1 MTAMSN
7 EDIFGDI
14 RPFNNNEAPAY
25 FARLAREPELADAL
39 AVIKMPSLR
48 RFLPSFSRWL
58 ASLWIHRQARSLQT
72 VEDLQNLIA
81 PELAKLIESSAQFSV
96 SGLEHLPED
105 RAFVLISNHRDIVMD
120 PALTNYALHAAGR
133 STVSIAIGNNLLR
146 KPWIAWLMRLNK
158 SFIVRRDVSGPR
170 ELLAA
175 SQHLSCYIRQM
186 VATNESSIWIAQ
198 REGRAKDGRDATEPA
213 VIKML
218 SLSRDRTTESA
229 ADVLA
234 ELCIIPV
241 AISYELDPC
250 DGLKAAE
257 IAQGPSYQK
266 SEFEDVRSIAVG
278 ISGKKGGIHLTFGEP
293 ITESTD
299 VPSVVAQID
308 DQIRSAYVLWG
319 TNQWAWEALH
329 QRSLPETLTV
339 RAGQSSKQAFLDR
352 IAAYPTA
359 LQPVI
364 LAMYANPVTS
374 ALSVGQ

>member
-1 MTAMSN
+1 MTAMSD
-7 EDIFGDI
+7 EDIFRDI
-14 RPFNNNEAPAY
+14 RPFNNSEAPEY
-25 FARLAREPELADAL
+25 LARLAREPELADAL
-39 AVIKMPSLR
+39 AAIKLPKLR
-48 RFLPSFSRWL
+48 RLLPPFARWL
-58 ASLWIHRQARSLQT
+58 ASLWLRRQARDMRT

-96 SGLEHLPED
+96 SGLEHLPQD

-120 PALTNYALHAAGR
+120 PALTNYALHGAGR
-133 STVSIAIGNNLLR
+133 PTVSIAIGNNLLR
-146 KPWIAWLMRLNK
+146 KPWVAWLMRLNK

-186 VATNESSIWIAQ
+186 VATKQSSIWIAQ

-218 SLSRDRTTESA
+218 GLSRDRARESVA
-229 ADVLA
+229 EVLA

-250 DGLKAAE
+250 DGLKATELA
-257 IAQGPSYQK
+257 AGSGYQK

-278 ISGKKGGIHLTFGEP
+278 ISGKKGSIHLTFGEP
-293 ITESTD
+293 ITDPTD

-308 DQIRSAYVLWG
+308 DQIRSGYALWG

-329 QRSLPETLTV
+329 GEPLPEILTI
-339 RAGQSSKQAFLDR
+339 RPGQCNKQAFLDR
-352 IAAYPTA
+352 VAGYPSA

-374 ALSVGQ
+374 ALRAG